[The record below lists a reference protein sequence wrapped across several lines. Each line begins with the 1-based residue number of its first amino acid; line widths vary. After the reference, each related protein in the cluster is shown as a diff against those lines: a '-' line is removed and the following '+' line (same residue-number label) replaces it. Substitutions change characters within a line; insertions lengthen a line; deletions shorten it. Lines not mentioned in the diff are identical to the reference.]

1 MLDKNLHRGV
11 FNFENKSFWKN
22 IEIAIET
29 FRLYFK
35 QFFQK
40 SLNKNEKEKKT
51 LFLVNPNRHMVK
63 QISKW
68 EKKWIKIPSTENGDW
83 FLPKE
88 KSLAILHLDIMVLP
102 LTVYTIILE
111 HVGLS

>member
-29 FRLYFK
+29 FRMYFK

-40 SLNKNEKEKKT
+40 SLNKNEKKK
-51 LFLVNPNRHMVK
+51 
-63 QISKW
+63 
-68 EKKWIKIPSTENGDW
+68 KKHH
-83 FLPKE
+83 F
-88 KSLAILHLDIMVLP
+88 
-102 LTVYTIILE
+102 
-111 HVGLS
+111 